1 MPPGP
6 RACTTVGGCML
17 RLVVTVEHARDRS
30 VRGRWLVPVLPEAKK
45 YLTQRH
51 ERSMVCRVLG
61 NKFLYGRE
69 KEKFKERFLEILK
82 ERFLFGESVVITV
95 CNQKG
100 GSGKSTIAVNLA
112 ACFAAAKRTL
122 LIDADPQQTALE
134 WQADRPAHLP
144 HVQVIGLP
152 VHNLH
157 KAVPAFTRD
166 YEVIVLDAGGR
177 IGANVRA
184 ACVVGDFLVVPMR
197 PAKADILSTKDFLAN
212 IVEGIQALR
221 ALSYG
226 ILINQMQTGTVIGRA
241 AQEEV
246 ERWGYPLFEAVIHS
260 RIAYQEAMATGM
272 SVVEHD
278 ARSKAAEE
286 IRAFFDE
293 LQGEVE
299 REE

>member
-1 MPPGP
+1 M
-6 RACTTVGGCML
+6 
-17 RLVVTVEHARDRS
+17 
-30 VRGRWLVPVLPEAKK
+30 
-45 YLTQRH
+45 
-51 ERSMVCRVLG
+51 
-61 NKFLYGRE
+61 
-69 KEKFKERFLEILK
+69 
-82 ERFLFGESVVITV
+82 VITV

-144 HVQVIGLP
+144 HVQVIGHP